1 MSVAVATGRRA
12 PRRSAGALVLHQLR
26 YDALSFLRNRQSRFF
41 TIALPV
47 LFLVI
52 FCAVFGN
59 GKVPVAGGS
68 IKESTYYVP
77 GLVALGL
84 IQAAFAT
91 LVVSVTAQRE
101 SGVLKRRRATPEPAW
116 VVITGRA
123 LTAVG
128 TGVVIALVLVAIGYL
143 GYGAKLPGRTI
154 PAIVLTIAVGAIAFC
169 ALGYAL
175 VSAINSAD
183 SAQPVVQAI
192 LLPLYFISGIFVP
205 AHLIPQVAG
214 RYRQRVP
221 GPPPPAGDARGVQ
234 PAHGGRRFCLGRSAD
249 HRRVGGGRARHRA
262 APLPVAAEG
271 QMRQGNKHEGDTMAT
286 TFSYE
291 LSTSGSPDQA
301 KARLQA
307 VLSKRLLRPAV
318 GRAGSN
324 LECALQLSKQTATSL
339 TYTPKLRVPLP
350 ISTTI
355 WLSRKLGGERVKVT
369 FTADADTGGTRVA
382 VSGKVG
388 HGAEPVASREFWDG
402 VLSAGG

>member
-1 MSVAVATGRRA
+1 MSVAVAAGSRP

-59 GKVPVAGGS
+59 GTVPVAGGS

-116 VVITGRA
+116 VVIAGRA

-128 TGVVIALVLVAIGYL
+128 TGIVIAVVLVAIGYL

-205 AHLIPQVAG
+205 AHLIPTWLTDIANVFPVRHLQQAMLKAFNPHTVGTGFAWSDLLIIAAWG
-214 RYRQRVP
+214 AV
-221 GPPPPAGDARGVQ
+221 GLAIAL
-234 PAHGGRRFCLGRSAD
+234 RRF
-249 HRRVGGGRARHRA
+249 
-262 APLPVAAEG
+262 EW
-271 QMRQGNKHEGDTMAT
+271 Q
-286 TFSYE
+286 
-291 LSTSGSPDQA
+291 
-301 KARLQA
+301 
-307 VLSKRLLRPAV
+307 
-318 GRAGSN
+318 
-324 LECALQLSKQTATSL
+324 
-339 TYTPKLRVPLP
+339 PK
-350 ISTTI
+350 
-355 WLSRKLGGERVKVT
+355 VK
-369 FTADADTGGTRVA
+369 
-382 VSGKVG
+382 
-388 HGAEPVASREFWDG
+388 
-402 VLSAGG
+402 